1 MAQKDTQNIKS
12 DFSLFREPVYLKDQQ
27 EDVSHRRGQI
37 DAVCNFCTFRVNQ
50 NANSI
55 DQRDLT
61 GQSWIH
67 FI

>member
-12 DFSLFREPVYLKDQQ
+12 DFSLFGEPVYLKDQQ
-27 EDVSHRRGQI
+27 EDVSPRREQI

-61 GQSWIH
+61 GQS
-67 FI
+67 